1 MRNKDAFSGY
11 HPTINFLYYA
21 LVLLF
26 SMCLMHPVYLAISL
40 TGALAYDIYLKGRK
54 AVRFAV
60 MGLLPMAALAALV
73 NPAFNHEGQT
83 ILTYLPGG
91 NPLTLESMLYG
102 VAAAVM
108 LASVVLWFSSYNEVM
123 TSDKFVYLFGRVIPA
138 LSLVLSMALRFIPK
152 FRAQM
157 QTVSEAQACIGRDTK
172 NGSVF
177 RRVGNAVKIFS
188 IMVTWSLENAI
199 ETADSMRARGYGLPG
214 RTAFSIYR
222 FDDRDKAALA
232 WLIFC
237 GAYLLSGWM
246 AGGTYFRYYP
256 TVKTALWTPLT
267 ISFMCVYLALVLTPV
282 IVTTLGELSH
292 TRQTIVTMTRHMERL
307 LPMLLTLLTALGGS
321 ASSAFLHP
329 MVAAASGS
337 MVFLAREVILRLVM
351 CTCAVTAVNHLSDRA
366 DLTRMAQLLRGAVC
380 WLLGVSFTVFLGAMS
395 LQGVTSAS
403 IDGVAIR
410 AAKYAVDNF
419 VPVVGGMFSDTMD
432 TLVGC
437 TLIVKNALGVAAVL
451 VLVGALVGP
460 LLRTLAVVFML
471 RLSAALL
478 EPMAQTIS
486 GIFQGRSCCFSSPCC
501 AWERCISC

>member
-1 MRNKDAFSGY
+1 MKR
-11 HPTINFLYYA
+11 
-21 LVLLF
+21 
-26 SMCLMHPVYLAISL
+26 
-40 TGALAYDIYLKGRK
+40 
-54 AVRFAV
+54 
-60 MGLLPMAALAALV
+60 LAALFLLALLL
-73 NPAFNHEGQT
+73 PAAAAAEKTEERVVLGIERDRRYGFC
-83 ILTYLPGG
+83 GG
-91 NPLTLESMLYG
+91 RGCDAGRARLAGCRTLEQTVQALAGGEGFSADDVLTAALGVFMRRRSGALIQMMLS
-102 VAAAVM
+102 VM
-108 LASVVLWFSSYNEVM
+108 LPVVLASLLMHTLSPQ
-123 TSDKFVYLFGRVIPA
+123 SDSLSAMSRSACFV
-138 LSLVLSMALRFIPK
+138 
-152 FRAQM
+152 
-157 QTVSEAQACIGRDTK
+157 
-172 NGSVF
+172 
-177 RRVGNAVKIFS
+177 
-188 IMVTWSLENAI
+188 
-199 ETADSMRARGYGLPG
+199 
-214 RTAFSIYR
+214 
-222 FDDRDKAALA
+222 
-232 WLIFC
+232 
-237 GAYLLSGWM
+237 
-246 AGGTYFRYYP
+246 
-256 TVKTALWTPLT
+256 
-267 ISFMCVYLALVLTPV
+267 LVLTPV

-366 DLTRMAQLLRGAVC
+366 HLTRMAQLLRGAVC

-460 LLRTLAVVFML
+460 A
-471 RLSAALL
+471 SAHAGGGFH
-478 EPMAQTIS
+478 A
-486 GIFQGRSCCFSSPCC
+486 
-501 AWERCISC
+501 AAERGAA